1 MRDLRFHLVD
11 LDNWFF
17 ICSCI
22 YPSISIYWVTAMHHA
37 LENCRGS
44 SISPVSVS
52 GFPFCS
58 LFAMW
63 LWHFLHEKS
72 IFSPLGWAWLP
83 DLLWSMGI
91 LACIM
96 QSGSKKN
103 VLDHWG
109 LPFLVAHENP
119 VTITRWMS
127 PGFPAW
133 WEQCIDHLFSANTWM
148 NPADT
153 TMRKEKQSQQRA
165 SQIADSQNHKHTKK
179 WLLF

>member
-1 MRDLRFHLVD
+1 MHLKIAEGHQF
-11 LDNWFF
+11 L
-17 ICSCI
+17 
-22 YPSISIYWVTAMHHA
+22 PSLYLVSHSVASLQCDFDISSMKRVYF
-37 LENCRGS
+37 
-44 SISPVSVS
+44 SP
-52 GFPFCS
+52 
-58 LFAMW
+58 
-63 LWHFLHEKS
+63 
-72 IFSPLGWAWLP
+72 PLGWAWPP

-119 VTITRWMS
+119 VTITKWMS